1 MLNYA
6 YENFGGYFWMIG
18 VAFLT
23 YLVMTV
29 LKKTFTPITKKLAS
43 NDKERRFINAT
54 LGIVLSVA
62 SGLTIG
68 KFGNFLFATDIH
80 FMWFVAGGALA
91 NYSNLVI
98 RKYKDAD
105 TSAFASAFVRAMK
118 ESNFDITEADLP
130 TLTEQIGVI
139 VKAYADNNANSHK
152 NKIRGVAAGITGSV
166 EITDDEQKELERH
179 INAIKSSGKFD
190 AVAVSQLEKAY
201 AQAKADGKVTVSEK
215 ATLEAVIRAIHNATN
230 I

>member
-6 YENFGGYFWMIG
+6 YTHFGGYFWMVGI
-18 VAFLT
+18 AFLT
-23 YLVMTV
+23 YLIMTV
-29 LKKTFTPITKKLAS
+29 VKKTFTPITKKLAS

-54 LGIVLSVA
+54 LGIVLSVGVGYA
-62 SGLTIG
+62 VGEVG
-68 KFGNFLFATDIH
+68 EFLFNVDLP
-80 FMWFVAGGALA
+80 FMWFVAGGLLA
-91 NYSNLVI
+91 NYANLHI

-105 TSAFASAFVRAMK
+105 TSAFASAFVTAMK

-130 TLTEQIGVI
+130 VLTEQIGVI

-152 NKIRGVAAGITGSV
+152 NKIRGVASVIAGSV
-166 EITDDEQKELERH
+166 EINDDEQKELEKH

-190 AVAVSQLEKAY
+190 AVALANLDSAY
-201 AQAKADGKVTVSEK
+201 AKAKADGKITVAEK
-215 ATLEAVIRAIHNATN
+215 SNLEAVIRAIHNATN

>member
-6 YENFGGYFWMIG
+6 YTNFGGYFWMIA

-23 YLVMTV
+23 YLVMKV
-29 LKKTFTPITKKLAS
+29 VKKTFKPITTKLAS
-43 NDKERRFINAT
+43 NDKERRFINSA

-62 SGLTIG
+62 SGVALG
-68 KFGNFLFATDIH
+68 KFGNFLFATDVH

-91 NYSNLVI
+91 NYANLVI
-98 RKYKDAD
+98 KKYVEAD
-105 TSAFASAFVRAMK
+105 TAAFASAFVSAMK

-130 TLTEQIGVI
+130 VLTEQIGVI

-152 NKIRGVAAGITGSV
+152 NKIRGVAAGITNSV
-166 EITDDEQKELERH
+166 EITDDEQKELEKH

-190 AVAVSQLEKAY
+190 AVALANLDSAY
-201 AQAKADGKVTVSEK
+201 AKAKADGKITVAEK
-215 ATLEAVIRAIHNATN
+215 ANLEAVIRAIHNATN